1 MSILK
6 FKNADGTWNGI
17 AAFKGEDGKDG
28 AIQYKAGYGINIS
41 EDNTISSTLDPSA
54 GVTVDTNPTEGSVNP
69 VSSGGVYNALS
80 NKANKTDI
88 PTDLGDFT
96 NGPGYITEEKEE
108 GFHNSTAASITDADI
123 SNWNSKQPAGNYIT
137 PDYLTANIISDLVKA
152 HSYTSPFS
160 SADTGSYT
168 SAPVCAEAA
177 ELINNIYNSGR
188 KGLISIV
195 YSNGVS
201 DIINNLITVDTTLT
215 SYNLVSPRYNTF
227 TRISGK
233 WNSNV
238 FTCTA
243 VSKYKLLDNYY
254 LAKTNTTAYTPTSD
268 YHPAT
273 KLYVDNKVSEAVSEG
288 LAGSGFLSEEAD
300 PIFTNHVASTI
311 TENDITNWNNKADE
325 GGITEELDPTVPAW
339 VKGITEND
347 ILKWNNKADS
357 SDISG
362 IVEGILSNKGY
373 ITEETE
379 PAFKASV
386 AANITQNNID
396 SWNAKQN
403 ALSIS
408 DRYDETFSYVV
419 TEQDIT
425 ESMKLLGYYSAI
437 KSKFFE
443 IKPINNHGIS
453 TNRLLHIGVYNGQAA
468 IALGSLFSGIGI
480 GFETYDEFK
489 ASNTRIFESK
499 TGYELDL
506 IVFAETKIPKTTVKN
521 HVRRHTFN
529 KNKGYHWNTSNDS
542 LMYYLGIEEVFYSI
556 ATQGSDNHIVPCG
569 YIPLYSNEGCIRI
582 MTMLR
587 YIEESDCYRVM
598 LCADPRFNDTRL
610 IGTTTDLFI
619 LQTPNSIYNYNTTS
633 NANVGELLPV
643 PDESGTYLTNLEVV
657 ELDWNAES

>member
-6 FKNADGTWNGI
+6 FKNADGTWNGV

-41 EDNTISSTLDPSA
+41 EDNTISTTLDPSA

-108 GFHNSTAASITDADI
+108 GFHNSTAASITAADI

-137 PDYLTANIISDLVKA
+137 PDYLTTNIISDLVKA
-152 HSYTSPFS
+152 HSYNSPFGS
-160 SADTGSYT
+160 SDTGSYT
-168 SAPVCAEAA
+168 STPICEEAA
-177 ELINNIYNSGR
+177 ALINNIYNSGR

-201 DIINNLITVDTTLT
+201 DIINNLITVNTTLT
-215 SYNLVSPRYNTF
+215 AYNLVSPRYNTF
-227 TRISGK
+227 IRISGK

-238 FTCTA
+238 FTCTV
-243 VSKYKLLDNYY
+243 VSKYSLFNNYY
-254 LAKTNTTAYTPTSD
+254 LAKDNTTAYTPTSD

-273 KLYVDNKVSEAVSEG
+273 KLYVDNKVSEG

-300 PIFTNHVASTI
+300 PIFTNHIASTI
-311 TENDITNWNNKADE
+311 TESDITNWNNKADE
-325 GGITEELDPTVPAW
+325 SGITEELDPTVPAW
-339 VKGITEND
+339 VKSITEND

-362 IVEGILSNKGY
+362 VVEGILSNKGY

-379 PAFKASV
+379 PAFNASV
-386 AANITQNNID
+386 AANITQDDID

-408 DRYDETFSYVV
+408 DKYNGTSNPIV

-425 ESMKLLGYYSAI
+425 ESIKLLGYYSAL
-437 KSKFFE
+437 KSKFFG
-443 IKPINNHGIS
+443 IKPINNHGINS
-453 TNRLLHIGVYNGQAA
+453 SRLLHIGVYNGQAA
-468 IALGSLFSGIGI
+468 IALGDLFNGIFI
-480 GFETYDEFK
+480 GYETYDEFK
-489 ASNTRIFESK
+489 ASNTRTFVSTNNTQI
-499 TGYELDL
+499 DL
-506 IVFAETKIPKTTVKN
+506 IVFAETKIPKTVVAKKAQ
-521 HVRRHTFN
+521 HHTFN
-529 KNKGYHWNTSNDS
+529 KNKEYYWSVSDSS
-542 LMYYLGIEEVFYSI
+542 LMYYLGI
-556 ATQGSDNHIVPCG
+556 DNIFSSSADDPYIV
-569 YIPLYSNEGCIRI
+569 LYSDKGGTRI
-582 MTMLR
+582 MTTLG
-587 YIEESDCYRVM
+587 YIEESDCYRVI
-598 LCADPRFNDTRL
+598 LYADPKFNDARL
-610 IGTTTDLFI
+610 AGTSIDLFM
-619 LQTPNSIYNYNTTS
+619 LTTS
-633 NANVGELLPV
+633 NCIQTYNNKSNNNIGELLPIL
-643 PDESGTYLTNLEVV
+643 DESGTYLTNLEVV
-657 ELDWNAES
+657 ELDWSAVFE

>member
-54 GVTVDTNPTEGSVNP
+54 GITVDTNPTEGSVNP

-108 GFHNSTAASITDADI
+108 DFNNSVAASITAADI

-137 PDYLTANIISDLVKA
+137 PDYLTANIISDLVKV
-152 HSYTSPFS
+152 HNYTSSFS
-160 SADTGSYT
+160 SADTGTHT
-168 SAPVCAEAA
+168 SATICADAA
-177 ELINNIYNSGR
+177 GLINAIYNSGR
-188 KGLISIV
+188 KGMVSIV
-195 YSNGVS
+195 YSDGVS
-201 DIINNLITVDTTLT
+201 DIINNLISVNTTLT
-215 SYNLVSPRYNTF
+215 SYNLMSPRYNTF
-227 TRISGK
+227 IRIVGS

-243 VSKYKLLDNYY
+243 VYKYKLLDNYY
-254 LAKTNTTAYTPTSD
+254 LSKTNTTTYTPTSD

-273 KLYVDNKVSEAVSEG
+273 KLYVDNKVSEG

-325 GGITEELDPTVPAW
+325 GGITEELDPTVPTW
-339 VKGITEND
+339 VKSITEND

-357 SDISG
+357 SAISG
-362 IVEGILSNKGY
+362 VVEEILSNKGY

-379 PAFKASV
+379 PAFNASV

-408 DRYDETFSYVV
+408 DKYNETSSPVV

-425 ESMKLLGYYSAI
+425 ESMKLLGYYSAL
-437 KSKFFE
+437 KSQFFE
-443 IKPINNHGIS
+443 IKPIANHGVYS
-453 TNRLLHIGVYNGQAA
+453 SRLLHIGVYQGKAA
-468 IALGSLFSGIGI
+468 IALGSSFNGIGI
-480 GFETYDEFK
+480 GFNTYDEFK
-489 ASNTRIFESK
+489 ASNTRIFES
-499 TGYELDL
+499 
-506 IVFAETKIPKTTVKN
+506 
-521 HVRRHTFN
+521 
-529 KNKGYHWNTSNDS
+529 GYH
-542 LMYYLGIEEVFYSI
+542 
-556 ATQGSDNHIVPCG
+556 
-569 YIPLYSNEGCIRI
+569 
-582 MTMLR
+582 
-587 YIEESDCYRVM
+587 
-598 LCADPRFNDTRL
+598 
-610 IGTTTDLFI
+610 
-619 LQTPNSIYNYNTTS
+619 
-633 NANVGELLPV
+633 
-643 PDESGTYLTNLEVV
+643 
-657 ELDWNAES
+657 

>member
-54 GVTVDTNPTEGSVNP
+54 GITVDTNPTEGSVNP

-108 GFHNSTAASITDADI
+108 AFNNSTAASITAADI

-152 HSYTSPFS
+152 HSYNSPFG
-160 SADTGSYT
+160 SADTGSYI
-168 SAPVCAEAA
+168 SAPICEEAA
-177 ELINNIYNSGR
+177 GLINNIYSSGR

-195 YSNGVS
+195 YSDGVS
-201 DIINNLITVDTTLT
+201 DIINNLISVNTTLT
-215 SYNLVSPRYNTF
+215 SYNLMSPRYNTF
-227 TRISGK
+227 IRIVGS

-273 KLYVDNKVSEAVSEG
+273 KLYVDNKVSEG

-325 GGITEELDPTVPAW
+325 GGITEELDPTVPTW
-339 VKGITEND
+339 VKSITEND

-357 SDISG
+357 STISG
-362 IVEGILSNKGY
+362 VVENILSNKGY

-379 PAFKASV
+379 PAFNASV

-408 DRYDETFSYVV
+408 DKYNETSSPVV

-425 ESMKLLGYYSAI
+425 ESMKLLGYYSAL
-437 KSKFFE
+437 KSQFFE
-443 IKPINNHGIS
+443 IKPIANHGIYS
-453 TNRLLHIGVYNGQAA
+453 SRLLHIGVYQGKAA
-468 IALGSLFSGIGI
+468 IALGSSFNGIGV

-489 ASNTRIFESK
+489 ASNTRIFESVSG
-499 TGYELDL
+499 TEYDL
-506 IVFAETKIPKTTVKN
+506 IVFAETKIPKTIVEN
-521 HVRRHTFN
+521 YVSHYTFN
-529 KNKGYHWNTSNDS
+529 KNKEYHRNTSNDS
-542 LMYYLGIEEVFYSI
+542 LMYYLGIESI
-556 ATQGSDNHIVPCG
+556 PGSHGTQGDDK
-569 YIPLYSNEGCIRI
+569 YIIPEQYIALYSSEVGTRI
-582 MTMLR
+582 MTTLR
-587 YIEESDCYRVM
+587 YIEESDCYRVI
-598 LCADPRFNDTRL
+598 LCADPRFNDARL
-610 IGTTTDLFI
+610 TGTTTDLHT
-619 LQTPNSIYNYNTTS
+619 LQTANCIQTYNTDSNNSI
-633 NANVGELLPV
+633 GELLPV
-643 PDESGTYLTNLEVV
+643 PDDSGMYLTNLEVV
-657 ELDWNAES
+657 DLNWNAES

>member
-17 AAFKGEDGKDG
+17 AAFKGENGKDG

-54 GVTVDTNPTEGSVNP
+54 GITVDTNPTEGSVNP

-88 PTDLGDFT
+88 PTDLGNFT

-108 GFHNSTAASITDADI
+108 AFNNSTAASITAADI

-137 PDYLTANIISDLVKA
+137 PDYLTANIISDLVKV
-152 HSYTSPFS
+152 HSYTSSFS

-168 SAPVCAEAA
+168 SAPVCEEAA
-177 ELINNIYNSGR
+177 TLINNIYNSGR

-195 YSNGVS
+195 YSDGVS
-201 DIINNLITVDTTLT
+201 DIINNLVSVNTTLT
-215 SYNLVSPRYNTF
+215 SYNLMSPRYNTF
-227 TRISGK
+227 IRIVGS

-243 VSKYKLLDNYY
+243 VYKYKLLDNYY

-273 KLYVDNKVSEAVSEG
+273 KLYVDNKVSEG

-325 GGITEELDPTVPAW
+325 GGITEELDPTVPTW
-339 VKGITEND
+339 VKSITEND

-357 SDISG
+357 STISG
-362 IVEGILSNKGY
+362 VVEGILSDKGY

-379 PAFKASV
+379 PAFNASV

-408 DRYDETFSYVV
+408 DKYD
-419 TEQDIT
+419 
-425 ESMKLLGYYSAI
+425 G
-437 KSKFFE
+437 
-443 IKPINNHGIS
+443 
-453 TNRLLHIGVYNGQAA
+453 
-468 IALGSLFSGIGI
+468 
-480 GFETYDEFK
+480 
-489 ASNTRIFESK
+489 ASN
-499 TGYELDL
+499 
-506 IVFAETKIPKTTVKN
+506 P
-521 HVRRHTFN
+521 
-529 KNKGYHWNTSNDS
+529 
-542 LMYYLGIEEVFYSI
+542 I
-556 ATQGSDNHIVPCG
+556 ATIKDIPTDYIKQVNASKVIQDNNALI
-569 YIPLYSNEGCIRI
+569 NE
-582 MTMLR
+582 
-587 YIEESDCYRVM
+587 
-598 LCADPRFNDTRL
+598 A
-610 IGTTTDLFI
+610 
-619 LQTPNSIYNYNTTS
+619 QTK
-633 NANVGELLPV
+633 V
-643 PDESGTYLTNLEVV
+643 TNL
-657 ELDWNAES
+657 

>member
-54 GVTVDTNPTEGSVNP
+54 GITVDTNPTEGSVNP

-108 GFHNSTAASITDADI
+108 AFNNSTAASITAADI

-152 HSYTSPFS
+152 HSYNSPFG

-168 SAPVCAEAA
+168 SAPVCADAA
-177 ELINNIYNSGR
+177 ELINAIYNSGR

-195 YSNGVS
+195 YSDGVS
-201 DIINNLITVDTTLT
+201 DIINNLVSVNTTLT
-215 SYNLVSPRYNTF
+215 SYNLMSPRYNTF
-227 TRISGK
+227 IRIVGS
-233 WNSNV
+233 WNSEV

-243 VSKYKLLDNYY
+243 VYKYKLLDNYY
-254 LAKTNTTAYTPTSD
+254 LSKTNTTAYTPTSD

-273 KLYVDNKVSEAVSEG
+273 KLYVDNKISEG

-300 PIFTNHVASTI
+300 PIFTNHVASSI
-311 TENDITNWNNKADE
+311 TEFDITNWNNKADE
-325 GGITEELDPTVPAW
+325 SGITEELDPTVPVW
-339 VKGITEND
+339 VKSITEND
-347 ILKWNNKADS
+347 ILNWNNKADS
-357 SDISG
+357 SAISG

-379 PAFKASV
+379 PAFNASV

-408 DRYDETFSYVV
+408 PKYNEVSNPIV

-425 ESMKLLGYYSAI
+425 ESMKLLGYYSAL

-443 IKPINNHGIS
+443 IKPINNHGIA
-453 TNRLLHIGVYNGQAA
+453 TNKLLHIGVYNGQAA
-468 IALGSLFSGIGI
+468 IALGSSFNGISI
-480 GFETYDEFK
+480 GFKTYDEFK
-489 ASNTRIFESK
+489 TSNTRIFESISGTK
-499 TGYELDL
+499 YDL
-506 IVFAETKIPKTTVKN
+506 IVFAETKIPKTVVN
-521 HVRRHTFN
+521 NYIQVYTFN
-529 KNKGYHWNTSNDS
+529 KNKEYRLELSRSS
-542 LMYYLGIEEVFYSI
+542 LMYYLGIESI
-556 ATQGSDNHIVPCG
+556 PGSYGTQGDDN
-569 YIPLYSNEGCIRI
+569 YIIPEQYIALYSSEVGTRI
-582 MTMLR
+582 MTTLR
-587 YIEESDCYRVM
+587 YIEESDCYRVI
-598 LCADPRFNDTRL
+598 LCADPRFNDARL
-610 IGTTTDLFI
+610 TGTTTDLHT
-619 LQTPNSIYNYNTTS
+619 LQTANCIQTYNTDS
-633 NANVGELLPV
+633 IGELLPV
-643 PDESGTYLTNLEVV
+643 PDDSGMYLTNLEVV
-657 ELDWNAES
+657 DLNWNAES

>member
-6 FKNADGTWNGI
+6 FKNADGTWNGV

-108 GFHNSTAASITDADI
+108 GFNNSIAASITDADI

-137 PDYLTANIISDLVKA
+137 PDYLTTNIISDLVKA
-152 HSYTSPFS
+152 HSYNSPFGS
-160 SADTGSYT
+160 SDTGSYT
-168 SAPVCAEAA
+168 STPICEEAA
-177 ELINNIYNSGR
+177 ALINNIYNSGR

-201 DIINNLITVDTTLT
+201 DIINNLITVNTTLT
-215 SYNLVSPRYNTF
+215 AYNLVSPRYNTF
-227 TRISGK
+227 IRISGK

-238 FTCTA
+238 FTCTV
-243 VSKYKLLDNYY
+243 VSKYSLFNNYY
-254 LAKTNTTAYTPTSD
+254 LAKDNTTAYTPTSD

-273 KLYVDNKVSEAVSEG
+273 KLYVDNKVSEG

-325 GGITEELDPTVPAW
+325 SGITEELDPTVPAW
-339 VKGITEND
+339 VKSITEND

-357 SDISG
+357 STISG
-362 IVEGILSNKGY
+362 VIEGILSDKGY

-379 PAFKASV
+379 PAFNASV
-386 AANITQNNID
+386 AANITQDDIN

-403 ALSIS
+403 AISIS
-408 DRYDETFSYVV
+408 DKYNGTSNPVA
-419 TEQDIT
+419 TIADIPT
-425 ESMKLLGYYSAI
+425 DYITHVNASDVGKDNYIKLNSNNSTLNKPYTQLKNMLVSNGTIDYKKLLANFDLYFMSTGYYNDKSYISHNVLQGDVYMIDHAEKAI
-437 KSKFFE
+437 FDSDSWLGLTISGTNGLYDTVITFKPYFGEPAIFTNHYE
-443 IKPINNHGIS
+443 IDR
-453 TNRLLHIGVYNGQAA
+453 TECF
-468 IALGSLFSGIGI
+468 LFVNTANILSGI
-480 GFETYDEFK
+480 
-489 ASNTRIFESK
+489 
-499 TGYELDL
+499 
-506 IVFAETKIPKTTVKN
+506 
-521 HVRRHTFN
+521 
-529 KNKGYHWNTSNDS
+529 
-542 LMYYLGIEEVFYSI
+542 
-556 ATQGSDNHIVPCG
+556 
-569 YIPLYSNEGCIRI
+569 EGNYALR
-582 MTMLR
+582 R
-587 YIEESDCYRVM
+587 YI
-598 LCADPRFNDTRL
+598 
-610 IGTTTDLFI
+610 TTMKFSRYT
-619 LQTPNSIYNYNTTS
+619 
-633 NANVGELLPV
+633 G
-643 PDESGTYLTNLEVV
+643 
-657 ELDWNAES
+657 

>member
-41 EDNTISSTLDPSA
+41 EDNTISATLDPSA
-54 GVTVDTNPTEGSVNP
+54 GITVDTNPTEGSVNP

-108 GFHNSTAASITDADI
+108 AFNNSTAASITAADI

-152 HSYTSPFS
+152 HSYNSPFG

-177 ELINNIYNSGR
+177 TLINNIYNSGR

-195 YSNGVS
+195 YSDGVS
-201 DIINNLITVDTTLT
+201 DIINNLVSVNTTLT
-215 SYNLVSPRYNTF
+215 SYNLMSPRYNTF
-227 TRISGK
+227 IRIAGS
-233 WNSNV
+233 WNSEV

-273 KLYVDNKVSEAVSEG
+273 KLYVDNKVSEG

-325 GGITEELDPTVPAW
+325 GGITEELDPTVPTW
-339 VKGITEND
+339 VKSITEND

-362 IVEGILSNKGY
+362 VVEGILSNKGY

-408 DRYDETFSYVV
+408 DKYNETSSPVV

-425 ESMKLLGYYSAI
+425 ESMKLLGYYSAL
-437 KSKFFE
+437 KSQFFE
-443 IKPINNHGIS
+443 IKPIANHGIYS
-453 TNRLLHIGVYNGQAA
+453 SRLLHIGVYQGKAA
-468 IALGSLFSGIGI
+468 IALGASFNGIGV
-480 GFETYDEFK
+480 GFKTYDEFK
-489 ASNTRIFESK
+489 ASNTRIFESVSG
-499 TGYELDL
+499 TEYDL
-506 IVFAETKIPKTTVKN
+506 IVFAETKIPKTIVEN
-521 HVRRHTFN
+521 YVSHYTFN
-529 KNKGYHWNTSNDS
+529 KNKEYHRNTSNDS
-542 LMYYLGIEEVFYSI
+542 LMYYLGIESI
-556 ATQGSDNHIVPCG
+556 PGPSGTQGDDN
-569 YIPLYSNEGCIRI
+569 YIIPEQYIALYSSEVGTRI
-582 MTMLR
+582 MTTLR
-587 YIEESDCYRVM
+587 YIEESDCYRVI
-598 LCADPRFNDTRL
+598 LCADPRFNDARL
-610 IGTTTDLFI
+610 TGTTTDLHT
-619 LQTPNSIYNYNTTS
+619 LQTANCIQTYNTASNNSI
-633 NANVGELLPV
+633 GELLPIL
-643 PDESGTYLTNLEVV
+643 DDSGMYLTNLEVV
-657 ELDWNAES
+657 DLNWNAES

>member
-17 AAFKGEDGKDG
+17 AAFKGENGKDG

-41 EDNTISSTLDPSA
+41 EDNTISATLDPSA
-54 GVTVDTNPTEGSVNP
+54 GITVDTNPTEGSVNP

-108 GFHNSTAASITDADI
+108 DFNNSVAASITAADI

-137 PDYLTANIISDLVKA
+137 PDYLTANIISDLVKV
-152 HSYTSPFS
+152 HSYTSSFS

-168 SAPVCAEAA
+168 SAPVCEEAA
-177 ELINNIYNSGR
+177 TLINNIYNSGR

-195 YSNGVS
+195 YSDGVS
-201 DIINNLITVDTTLT
+201 DIINNLVSVNTTLT

-227 TRISGK
+227 IRIVGS
-233 WNSNV
+233 WNSEV

-243 VSKYKLLDNYY
+243 ASKYKLLDNYY

-273 KLYVDNKVSEAVSEG
+273 KLYVDNKVSEG

-325 GGITEELDPTVPAW
+325 GGITEELDPTVPTW
-339 VKGITEND
+339 VKSITEND

-357 SDISG
+357 STISG
-362 IVEGILSNKGY
+362 VVEGILSDKGY

-379 PAFKASV
+379 PAFNASV
-386 AANITQNNID
+386 AANITQDDID

-408 DRYDETFSYVV
+408 DKYNGASNPIATIKDIPTDYIKQVNASKVIQDNNALINEAQTKLTNLYTQLKTNAVVNGTVDYSKLIGNFDIRFNETS
-419 TEQDIT
+419 TLNGAP
-425 ESMKLLGYYSAI
+425 SKYYSSLIGQITAI
-437 KSKFFE
+437 Q
-443 IKPINNHGIS
+443 HC
-453 TNRLLHIGVYNGQAA
+453 
-468 IALGSLFSGIGI
+468 
-480 GFETYDEFK
+480 DEK
-489 ASNTRIFESK
+489 E
-499 TGYELDL
+499 
-506 IVFAETKIPKTTVKN
+506 
-521 HVRRHTFN
+521 
-529 KNKGYHWNTSNDS
+529 
-542 LMYYLGIEEVFYSI
+542 FY
-556 ATQGSDNHIVPCG
+556 AT
-569 YIPLYSNEGCIRI
+569 
-582 MTMLR
+582 
-587 YIEESDCYRVM
+587 
-598 LCADPRFNDTRL
+598 AL
-610 IGTTTDLFI
+610 IGTTGYYDTKIIFESHLAGLDIRPSYAEITINQFTLYVNEANI
-619 LQTPNSIYNYNTTS
+619 LNG
-633 NANVGELLPV
+633 VE
-643 PDESGTYLTNLEVV
+643 GTYALARTRQSVKLTRYQ
-657 ELDWNAES
+657 

>member
-54 GVTVDTNPTEGSVNP
+54 GITVDTNPTEGSVNP

-108 GFHNSTAASITDADI
+108 AFNNSTAASITAADI

-137 PDYLTANIISDLVKA
+137 PDYLTANIISDLVKVY
-152 HSYTSPFS
+152 SYNSSFG

-168 SAPVCAEAA
+168 SAPVCEEAA
-177 ELINNIYNSGR
+177 TLINNIYNSGR

-195 YSNGVS
+195 YSDGVS
-201 DIINNLITVDTTLT
+201 DIINNLVSVNTTLT
-215 SYNLVSPRYNTF
+215 SYNLMSPRYNTF
-227 TRISGK
+227 IRIVGS

-273 KLYVDNKVSEAVSEG
+273 KLYVDNKVSEG

-325 GGITEELDPTVPAW
+325 GGITEELDPTVPTW
-339 VKGITEND
+339 VKSITEND

-362 IVEGILSNKGY
+362 VVEGILSDKGY

-379 PAFKASV
+379 PAFNASV

-408 DRYDETFSYVV
+408 DKYNETSNPIV

-425 ESMKLLGYYSAI
+425 ESMKLLGYYSAL
-437 KSKFFE
+437 KSQFFE
-443 IKPINNHGIS
+443 IKPIANHGIYS
-453 TNRLLHIGVYNGQAA
+453 SRLLHIGVYQGKAA
-468 IALGSLFSGIGI
+468 IALGSSFNGIGI
-480 GFETYDEFK
+480 GFKTYDEFK
-489 ASNTRIFESK
+489 ASNTRIFESGPG
-499 TGYELDL
+499 TGYDL
-506 IVFAETKIPKTTVKN
+506 IVFAETKIPKTIVEN
-521 HVRRHTFN
+521 YVSHYTFN
-529 KNKGYHWNTSNDS
+529 KNKEYHWNISNDS
-542 LMYYLGIEEVFYSI
+542 LMYYLGIDSI
-556 ATQGSDNHIVPCG
+556 PGSSGTQGDDN
-569 YIPLYSNEGCIRI
+569 YIIPKQYIALYSSEVGTRI
-582 MTMLR
+582 MTTLR
-587 YIEESDCYRVM
+587 YIEESDCYRVI
-598 LCADPRFNDTRL
+598 LCADPRFNDARL
-610 IGTTTDLFI
+610 TGTTTDLHT
-619 LQTPNSIYNYNTTS
+619 LQTANCIQTYNTASNNSI
-633 NANVGELLPV
+633 GELLPV
-643 PDESGTYLTNLEVV
+643 PDDSGMYLTNLEVV
-657 ELDWNAES
+657 DLNWNAES